1 MHKARLLAPGRWGGA
16 PKDGLVAV
24 KVQYPNAL
32 ETMLQDLQN
41 IRVAGRFLSASAH
54 IGPRRANA
62 ACRSMPYAEAHAACT
77 LTLAAQEVL
86 RLLRPSAVGACCCT
100 INLHS

>member
-16 PKDGLVAV
+16 PRDGVVAV

-41 IRVAGRFLSASAH
+41 IRVAGRFLSARPLPCPPDQQHAPCTRTH
-54 IGPRRANA
+54 GCPGAPLHARARLRR
-62 ACRSMPYAEAHAACT
+62 P
-77 LTLAAQEVL
+77 
-86 RLLRPSAVGACCCT
+86 
-100 INLHS
+100 